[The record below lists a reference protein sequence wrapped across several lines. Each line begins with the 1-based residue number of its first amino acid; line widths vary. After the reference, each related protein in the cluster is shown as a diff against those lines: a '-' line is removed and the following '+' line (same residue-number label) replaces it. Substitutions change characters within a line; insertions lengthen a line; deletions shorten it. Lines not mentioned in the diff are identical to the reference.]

1 MKKTNWKI
9 AWIIFLMA
17 SIACNLGLAGTTFP
31 NLGTSTAS
39 ESTVMTTAPSST
51 SNSGAPSVS
60 SNPDT
65 VCDGTG
71 CISLKKFSEYI
82 DNELQGKVV
91 GYVSMIGFAP
101 IISTYGQART
111 TANPPATAMST
122 SVPSNIAS
130 LSKVLTTVAVLQWLA
145 SHNLTVAAKI
155 SPYLPPD
162 WIHGPNID
170 MITFKDLLTHKA
182 GFRNDENN
190 ELYAGLQQQIADGV
204 QLSNMAIPQY
214 NNLNFALFRVL
225 LPYMAGFSDPGPAQR
240 ATATADFY
248 VDYMRQHVFLPLGI
262 TQADCKPAVG
272 SDPVFYYPAPAA
284 GLIPGV
290 NGGDWT
296 LICGGGGWVLTT
308 EDLYK
313 IMMDLMSGNKLLTN
327 SEKAQMNSDC
337 LGWDCSVGPEVDFV
351 GKNGI
356 LHYIYTNNNQ
366 THDYWLETF
375 FGIFKGKVP
384 VVLLVNS
391 APPQNITGVV
401 DDAFRNAK
409 VLSP

>member
-1 MKKTNWKI
+1 MKKTNWGI
-9 AWIIFLMA
+9 VWIILLMT
-17 SIACNLGLAGTTFP
+17 SIACNLALAGTTSP
-31 NLGTSTAS
+31 NLGTSGG
-39 ESTVMTTAPSST
+39 TVLDATSVST
-51 SNSGAPSVS
+51 SNSGAPSVQ
-60 SNPDT
+60 SNPDN
-65 VCDGTG
+65 VCDRTG
-71 CISLKKFSEYI
+71 CISMKKFSENI
-82 DNELQGKVV
+82 DSELQGKVV
-91 GYVSMIGFAP
+91 GYVSMIGSPA

-111 TANPPATAMST
+111 AANPPMTAMGAG
-122 SVPSNIAS
+122 VPSNIAS

-145 SHNLTVAAKI
+145 SHDLTVDAKI
-155 SPYLPPD
+155 SPYLPPN
-162 WIHGPNID
+162 WTHGYNID
-170 MITFKDLLTHKA
+170 TITFKDLLTHRA

-190 ELYAGLQQQIADGV
+190 ESYAGLQQQIADGV
-204 QLSNMAIPQY
+204 QLSDMKTPQY

-225 LPYMAGFSDPGPAQR
+225 LPYMAGFSDPGPTQR

-262 TQADCKPAVG
+262 TQADCKPAAG
-272 SDPVFYYPAPAA
+272 SDPVFYYPAPAV

-290 NGGDWT
+290 DGGDWT

-313 IMMDLMSGNKLLTN
+313 ILLDLMSGNRLLTD
-327 SEKAQMNSDC
+327 SEKAQMNSEC

-391 APPQNITGVV
+391 VPPQNITGVV
-401 DDAFRNAK
+401 YIAFRNAT
-409 VLSP
+409 VPSP

>member
-1 MKKTNWKI
+1 MKKTSWRI
-9 AWIIFLMA
+9 AWIIVLMTG
-17 SIACNLGLAGTTFP
+17 IACNLGLAGKAVP
-31 NLGTSTAS
+31 AQRTSTTS
-39 ESTVMTTAPSST
+39 ESSVMTTAPSST
-51 SNSGAPSVS
+51 SNSGAPSVQ

-71 CISLKKFSEYI
+71 CISLKKFSENI
-82 DNELQGKVV
+82 DSELQGKVV
-91 GYVSMIGFAP
+91 GYVSMIGSTP

-111 TANPPATAMST
+111 AANPPATAMGT
-122 SVPSNIAS
+122 SIPSNIAS
-130 LSKVLTTVAVLQWLA
+130 LSKVLTTVSVLQWLA
-145 SHNLTVAAKI
+145 SHNLTVYAKI
-155 SPYLPPD
+155 SSYLPPD
-162 WIHGPNID
+162 WTQGPNID
-170 MITFKDLLTHKA
+170 TITFKDLLTHRA

-190 ELYAGLQQQIADGV
+190 ESYAGLQQQIADGV
-204 QLSNMAIPQY
+204 QLSDMATPQY
-214 NNLNFALFRVL
+214 NNLNFALFRIL

-240 ATATADFY
+240 ATATANFY
-248 VDYMRQHVFLPLGI
+248 VDYMRQHIFLPLGI
-262 TQADCKPAVG
+262 TQADCKPAAG
-272 SDPVFYYPAPAA
+272 SDPMFYYPAPAA

-290 NGGDWT
+290 DGGDWT
-296 LICGGGGWVLTT
+296 LTCGGGGWVLST

-313 IMMDLMSGNKLLTN
+313 ILLDLMNGNKLLTD
-327 SEKAQMNSDC
+327 SEKAQMNSEC

-391 APPQNITGVV
+391 VPPQNITGVV
-401 DDAFRNAK
+401 DNAFRNAMAP
-409 VLSP
+409 SP